1 MCLLVRS
8 PTCERVNPAWAAQC
22 GFAYGQCIRCKQ
34 RVLRGVPLL
43 LGSECMN
50 DRIFINAVDMDGA
63 PVHVAVQQG
72 RITSMASECPVL
84 PHAEVVDVAGH
95 VLLPGL
101 M

>member
-1 MCLLVRS
+1 
-8 PTCERVNPAWAAQC
+8 
-22 GFAYGQCIRCKQ
+22 
-34 RVLRGVPLL
+34 
-43 LGSECMN
+43 MN

>member
-1 MCLLVRS
+1 
-8 PTCERVNPAWAAQC
+8 
-22 GFAYGQCIRCKQ
+22 
-34 RVLRGVPLL
+34 
-43 LGSECMN
+43 MN

-95 VLLPGL
+95 VLLPGFVDGQKL
-101 M
+101 CGRPLAFPPAREQPA